1 LLDRPDLAEDDRF
14 KTNAARVV
22 NREAL
27 VPILQALIV
36 QHPSDW
42 WLAELK
48 RVGVPCGAVRPM
60 KAALTAPE
68 TLARNMVMSVAHPLA
83 GSVRMIGSPLKLEET
98 PVVTPTAPPL
108 LGEHSAE
115 VLGELL
121 GYNAA
126 QVAAAAGQI

>member
-1 LLDRPDLAEDDRF
+1 MDYRDFLQTHYES
-14 KTNAARVV
+14 
-22 NREAL
+22 EADVTVSL
-27 VPILQALIV
+27 FSA
-36 QHPSDW
+36 
-42 WLAELK
+42 LK

-60 KAALTAPE
+60 KAALSAPE

-83 GSVRMIGSPLKLEET
+83 GSVRMIGSPLKLADT

-121 GYNAA
+121 GFGAT
-126 QVAAAAGQI
+126 QIAAAAGQT